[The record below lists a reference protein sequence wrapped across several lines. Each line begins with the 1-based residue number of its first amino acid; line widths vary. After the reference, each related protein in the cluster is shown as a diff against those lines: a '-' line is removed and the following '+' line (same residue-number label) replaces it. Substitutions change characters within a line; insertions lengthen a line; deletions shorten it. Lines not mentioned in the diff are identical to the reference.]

1 MERLALAPSPW
12 QGEGWGGVNNLRSNL
27 NNLCTLQLSNV
38 DESKEIALFAD
49 RTELKRL
56 QFLKRNDVSNL
67 MNSKRSTRKTEP
79 TPPVNEEGKPSKLF
93 PIVGIGA
100 SAGGLEAFSQLL
112 SHLPIDTG
120 MAFVLIQHMS
130 PDRESLLSEILSRS
144 TTMPVIEVQE
154 GMAVEPNR
162 VYVIPPNASMTI
174 ARGVLLLTPRDR
186 SKKGLMSVDTFLL
199 SLAQERGDR
208 AIAVVLSGGDG
219 DGSIG
224 LAAIKA
230 AGGITFAQSE
240 DTAKVNSMPN
250 TAVATGQVD
259 FVLPPELIAE
269 KIAELS
275 EHPYIVTEVAS
286 ALELALEPELV
297 DGEVSSEDGITTIFG
312 LLRAQTG
319 VDFTHYKQTTL
330 NRRIQRRMMLSKSAK
345 IDDYAVYLHQNPAE
359 VMALYH
365 DLLINVTSFFRDPD
379 SFEVLKREVFPMITT
394 AKSPGVPVRIWI
406 AGCSTGEEAYSIA
419 ICLLEFLT
427 RRMLHLPIQ
436 IYATDVS
443 ETAIDY
449 ARSGFYT
456 SSQVANVSPDRL
468 SQFFI
473 SVEGGYQIS
482 KSVRELCVFARQ
494 NLISDPPFSR
504 MDLISCRNVLIYL
517 GSSLQ
522 KKLLPIFHYGLNPA
536 GFLMLSG
543 SETVGDFLD
552 LFSLVDKKNK
562 IYAKKSAAV
571 AQWIGDRTSNWVFAN
586 TEPQVLAGKKVN
598 DLKIQKEADRIV
610 LNQHAPVGV
619 TIDANL
625 DIVQFRGQT
634 SAYLEPSPGKAS
646 FNLLKMAKPELR
658 LELQSMIRRA
668 GQQEQSIEYKG
679 LNIKEGNSTR
689 QINIH
694 VTPFQTSAESFFLV
708 LFEETSID
716 TISLPIGTDPNSPAE
731 MQQLENLQEIARL
744 KQELKNTTDRLQSI
758 VEEQQATNQDLRA
771 ANEEILSS
779 NEELQSMNEELE
791 TAKEEIQST
800 NEELITI
807 GDELNRR
814 NLELN
819 HIVSDLQNLL
829 SSTNIPILILD
840 NDLRIRRFTPAMERV
855 FHLIGTDVGRHLG
868 DIVHTL
874 NIADLEQQILAVI
887 RTLNLTVEEIQD
899 RDGHWYELRIRPYL
913 TIDRKIDG
921 AVLVLMDIND
931 LKSSSQKLI
940 AARDYAEAIVEAVV
954 EPLIVLNLDLQAITA
969 NHAFYQTFQ
978 VPPIQTETH
987 SIFELGNGQWNIPQL
1002 RSLLL
1007 EILNNNATF
1016 KDFEVEHDFEQIGHK
1031 VMLLN
1036 ARRMVAI
1043 DDVQTILLAI
1053 EDITESKRLEREYS
1067 QLLIES
1073 QSARM
1078 TAESA
1083 NRAKDDF
1090 LSTLSHELRNPLTAM
1105 IGWAHLLRM
1114 NKLDDAKIAR
1124 GLETIE
1130 RCAQAQSQLIED
1142 ILDISRITTGRLTLD
1157 SSLIKLIPVI
1167 NAAIE
1172 IVNLAATAR
1181 NIAIESKLDRST
1193 YKILAD
1199 PIRLQQ
1205 VMWNLLANAIKF
1217 TPIGGK
1223 ITIELKYINEQAK
1236 ITVSDTGQGIKPDF
1250 LPYIFDRFSQA
1261 DGSHSRSNSGLGIG
1275 LSIVRHLV
1283 ELHGGTVGVESL
1295 GENKGSTFIV
1305 TLPLRVKPAPAANI
1319 RALEPVD
1326 LPVNPQIPTDLNI
1339 PSLTGVR
1346 VLVVDDVA
1354 DMREVSI
1361 GLLETYGMEVT
1372 AVASAEEA
1380 LAKIIDNPQGYDVLL
1395 SDIGMP
1401 EQDGYSLIRQIR
1413 ALNADSGGKIPAAAI
1428 TAYAG
1433 DWDRQESISA
1443 GFQLHLAKP
1452 VESNRLAWAV
1462 ATLLGRM
1469 D

>member
-1 MERLALAPSPW
+1 LE
-12 QGEGWGGVNNLRSNL
+12 
-27 NNLCTLQLSNV
+27 
-38 DESKEIALFAD
+38 
-49 RTELKRL
+49 RL
-56 QFLKRNDVSNL
+56 QFHQRNDVSII

-79 TPPVNEEGKPSKLF
+79 TPPVEVKGEQPKLF

-100 SAGGLEAFSQLL
+100 SAGGLEAFTQLL
-112 SHLPIDTG
+112 SHLPVDTG

-130 PDRESLLSEILSRS
+130 PDRESLLSEILARS
-144 TTMPVIEVQE
+144 TKMPVIEVE
-154 GMAVEPNR
+154 AGMAVEPNR

-174 ARGVLLLTPRDR
+174 EHGLLLLTPRDR
-186 SKKGLMSVDTFLL
+186 SKRGLMSVDTFLL
-199 SLAQERGDR
+199 SLATERGDR

-219 DGSIG
+219 DGARG
-224 LAAIKA
+224 LEAIKA
-230 AGGITFAQSE
+230 AGGTTFAQSE

-259 FVLPPELIAE
+259 FILPPDLIAA

-275 EHPYIVTEVAS
+275 GHPYIAAEVS
-286 ALELALEPELV
+286 PLELGLEPQLADSEI
-297 DGEVSSEDGITTIFG
+297 SSEDEIATIFG

-319 VDFTHYKQTTL
+319 VDFTNYKQTTL
-330 NRRIQRRMMLSKSAK
+330 NRRIQRRMMLSKSAQ
-345 IDDYAVYLHQNPAE
+345 IGDYAVYLHQNPLE
-359 VMALYH
+359 VMALYQ

-379 SFEVLKREVFPMITT
+379 SFELLKREVFPVITM
-394 AKSPGVPVRIWI
+394 AKFPGVPVRIWI

-427 RRMLHLPIQ
+427 RRMLHIPIQ

-443 ETAIDY
+443 EAAIDY

-456 SSQVANVSPDRL
+456 PSQVVNVSQDRL
-468 SQFFI
+468 NQFFI
-473 SVEGGYQIS
+473 PVEGGYQIS

-504 MDLISCRNVLIYL
+504 MDLITCRNVLIYL

-522 KKLLPIFHYGLNPA
+522 KQLLPMFHYGLNST

-552 LFSLVDKKNK
+552 LFNLIDKRNK
-562 IYAKKSAAV
+562 VYTKRVV
-571 AQWIGDRTSNWVFAN
+571 AGKQWIGDKSSNRAFAN
-586 TEPQVLAGKKVN
+586 TEPQILAPKKIN

-610 LNQHAPVGV
+610 LSQYAPVGV

-625 DIVQFRGQT
+625 EIVQFRGQT

-658 LELQSMIRRA
+658 LELQSTIRRA
-668 GQQEQSIEYKG
+668 KQQEQSIESKG
-679 LNIKEGNSTR
+679 LKLTEGNNNR
-689 QINIH
+689 YINIH
-694 VTPFQTSAESFFLV
+694 VTPFQTSSSEEFFLV
-708 LFEETSID
+708 LFEETSVGTNLLSID
-716 TISLPIGTDPNSPAE
+716 SATNSPSE
-731 MQQLENLQEIARL
+731 HEELESRQEIARL

-758 VEEQQATNQDLRA
+758 VEEQHATNQDLRA

-800 NEELITI
+800 NEELSTI

-814 NLELN
+814 NQELN

-840 NDLRIRRFTPAMERV
+840 NDLRIRRFTPAIELI
-855 FHLIGTDVGRHLG
+855 FHLIGTDVGRPLG
-868 DIVHTL
+868 DIVHNL
-874 NIADLEQQILAVI
+874 AIADLEQQILAVI
-887 RTLNLTVEEIQD
+887 RTLNLTTQEVQD
-899 RDGHWYELRIRPYL
+899 RDGHWYELRIRPYQ

-931 LKSSSQKLI
+931 LKRGSQKLI

-969 NHAFYQTFQ
+969 NHAFYKTFQ
-978 VPPIQTETH
+978 VPQIKTEQH

-1007 EILNNNATF
+1007 EILSNNATF
-1016 KDFEVEHDFEQIGHK
+1016 KDFEVEHEFEQIGHK

-1036 ARRMVAI
+1036 ARKMESI

-1053 EDITESKRLEREYS
+1053 EDITEQKRLEREYS
-1067 QLLIES
+1067 RLLVES

-1114 NKLDDAKIAR
+1114 NKLDKTKIAR

-1157 SSLIKLIPVI
+1157 TSLIQLIPVI

-1172 IVNLAATAR
+1172 IINLAATAR
-1181 NIAIESKLDRST
+1181 NITLESKLDRST
-1193 YKILAD
+1193 YKILGD

-1217 TPIGGK
+1217 TPIGGQIK
-1223 ITIELKYINEQAK
+1223 IELTYIDKQAK
-1236 ITVSDTGQGIKPDF
+1236 ITVADTGKGINSDF
-1250 LPYIFDRFSQA
+1250 LPYIFDRFSQE

-1295 GENKGSTFIV
+1295 GEDKGSTFTV
-1305 TLPLRVKPAPAANI
+1305 KLPLRVKPDPTPQV
-1319 RALEPVD
+1319 EPVY
-1326 LPVNPQIPTDLNI
+1326 LTINPLVPKNPDI
-1339 PSLTGVR
+1339 PSLAGVR
-1346 VLVVDDVA
+1346 VLVVDDAA
-1354 DMREVSI
+1354 DIRELSI
-1361 GLLETYGMEVT
+1361 GLLETYGVTVT
-1372 AVASAEEA
+1372 AVGSAKEA
-1380 LAKIIDNPQGYDVLL
+1380 LATIVANPHGYDVLL

-1401 EQDGYSLIRQIR
+1401 EQDGYALIRQIR
-1413 ALNADSGGKIPAAAI
+1413 ALNADAGGKIPAAAI

-1433 DWDRQESISA
+1433 DWDRQESIDA

-1462 ATLLGRM
+1462 ATLSGRM
-1469 D
+1469 

>member
-1 MERLALAPSPW
+1 
-12 QGEGWGGVNNLRSNL
+12 
-27 NNLCTLQLSNV
+27 
-38 DESKEIALFAD
+38 
-49 RTELKRL
+49 
-56 QFLKRNDVSNL
+56 
-67 MNSKRSTRKTEP
+67 
-79 TPPVNEEGKPSKLF
+79 
-93 PIVGIGA
+93 
-100 SAGGLEAFSQLL
+100 
-112 SHLPIDTG
+112 
-120 MAFVLIQHMS
+120 
-130 PDRESLLSEILSRS
+130 
-144 TTMPVIEVQE
+144 
-154 GMAVEPNR
+154 
-162 VYVIPPNASMTI
+162 
-174 ARGVLLLTPRDR
+174 
-186 SKKGLMSVDTFLL
+186 
-199 SLAQERGDR
+199 
-208 AIAVVLSGGDG
+208 VVLSGGDG
-219 DGSIG
+219 DGSRG
-224 LAAIKA
+224 LEAIKA

-240 DTAKVNSMPN
+240 DTAKVDSMPN
-250 TAVATGQVD
+250 TAVATGKVD
-259 FVLPPELIAE
+259 FVLPPDLIAE

-275 EHPYIVTEVAS
+275 KHPYIVAEVS
-286 ALELALEPELV
+286 PPELPLESELFDG
-297 DGEVSSEDGITTIFG
+297 DGEISSEDGITTIFG

-330 NRRIQRRMMLSKSAK
+330 NRRIQRRMMLSKSERMG
-345 IDDYAVYLHQNPAE
+345 DYAFYLQQHPSE
-359 VMALYH
+359 VMALYQ

-379 SFEVLKREVFPMITT
+379 SFDVLKREVFPLITT
-394 AKSPGVPVRIWI
+394 AKSPGAPVRIWI

-443 ETAIDY
+443 EMAVGY
-449 ARSGFYT
+449 ARTGFYT
-456 SSQVANVSPDRL
+456 PSQVLNVSEERL
-468 SQFFI
+468 NQFFI
-473 SVEGGYQIS
+473 PVKGGYQIS

-494 NLISDPPFSR
+494 NLINDPPFSR
-504 MDLISCRNVLIYL
+504 MDLITCRNVLIYL
-517 GSSLQ
+517 DSSLQ
-522 KKLLPIFHYGLNPA
+522 KKLLPTFHYGLNST
-536 GFLMLSG
+536 GFLMLSS

-552 LFSLVDKKNK
+552 LFTLIDKKSRVYSK
-562 IYAKKSAAV
+562 RF
-571 AQWIGDRTSNWVFAN
+571 IGEKQRVGVNTSDLILAN
-586 TEPQVLAGKKVN
+586 IEPQVSAPKKVN

-610 LNQHAPVGV
+610 LSQYAPVGV

-625 DIVQFRGQT
+625 EIVQFRGQT

-658 LELQSMIRRA
+658 LELQSTIRRA
-668 GQQEQSIEYKG
+668 KQQAQSTDCKG
-679 LNIKEGNSTR
+679 LTLKEGNTTR
-689 QINIH
+689 QISIH
-694 VTPFQTSAESFFLV
+694 VTPFQTASSEEFFLV

-716 TISLPIGTDPNSPAE
+716 LNQLPIGTDPNSPAE
-731 MQQLENLQEIARL
+731 VQQLESLQEIARL

-791 TAKEEIQST
+791 IAKEEIQST

-840 NDLRIRRFTPAMERV
+840 NDLLIRRFTPAMERV
-855 FHLIGTDVGRHLG
+855 FHLIATDVGRHVG
-868 DIVHTL
+868 DIAHTL
-874 NIADLEQQILAVI
+874 DISNLEQQIVEVI
-887 RTLNLTVEEIQD
+887 QTLNLTTKEIQD
-899 RDGHWYELRIRPYL
+899 RDGHWYELRIRPYQ

-931 LKSSSQKLI
+931 LKRSSQKLL
-940 AARDYAEAIVEAVV
+940 AARDYAESIVEAVV
-954 EPLIVLNLDLQAITA
+954 EPLIVLNLDLKAISA

-978 VPPIQTETH
+978 VPPIKTEEY
-987 SIFELGNGQWNIPQL
+987 SIFELGNGQWDIPQL

-1007 EILNNNATF
+1007 DILKNNTTF
-1016 KDFEVEHDFEQIGHK
+1016 NKFEVEHEFEQIGHK

-1036 ARRMVAI
+1036 ARKMVAI

-1053 EDITESKRLEREYS
+1053 EDITEQKRLEREYS
-1067 QLLIES
+1067 RLLIES
-1073 QSARM
+1073 QAARM

-1157 SSLIKLIPVI
+1157 SSSIQLIPVI
-1167 NAAIE
+1167 KAAIE

-1181 NIAIESKLDRST
+1181 NIAIESKLDTST
-1193 YKILAD
+1193 YKILGD

-1223 ITIELKYINEQAK
+1223 INIKLEYIDKQAK
-1236 ITVSDTGQGIKPDF
+1236 ITVSDTGQGISADF

-1261 DGSHSRSNSGLGIG
+1261 DESHSRSNSGLGIG

-1283 ELHGGTVGVESL
+1283 ELHGGTVGVHSL
-1295 GENKGSTFIV
+1295 GADKGSTFTV
-1305 TLPLRVKPAPAANI
+1305 TLPLRVKPEPTAPHQLDRVYLTI
-1319 RALEPVD
+1319 
-1326 LPVNPQIPTDLNI
+1326 NPLVPNSQDI
-1339 PSLTGVR
+1339 PSLAGVR
-1346 VLVVDDVA
+1346 VLVVDDAA
-1354 DMREVSI
+1354 DIRELSI
-1361 GLLETYGMEVT
+1361 GLLETYGVNVT
-1372 AVASAEEA
+1372 AVGSAKEA
-1380 LAKIIDNPQGYDVLL
+1380 LAKIIANPHNYDVLL

-1401 EQDGYSLIRQIR
+1401 EQDGYALIRQIR
-1413 ALNADSGGKIPAAAI
+1413 TLSADAGGKIPAAAI

-1433 DWDRQESISA
+1433 DWDRQESIDA

-1462 ATLLGRM
+1462 ATLSGRM
-1469 D
+1469 

>member
-1 MERLALAPSPW
+1 
-12 QGEGWGGVNNLRSNL
+12 
-27 NNLCTLQLSNV
+27 
-38 DESKEIALFAD
+38 
-49 RTELKRL
+49 
-56 QFLKRNDVSNL
+56 
-67 MNSKRSTRKTEP
+67 
-79 TPPVNEEGKPSKLF
+79 
-93 PIVGIGA
+93 
-100 SAGGLEAFSQLL
+100 
-112 SHLPIDTG
+112 
-120 MAFVLIQHMS
+120 
-130 PDRESLLSEILSRS
+130 
-144 TTMPVIEVQE
+144 
-154 GMAVEPNR
+154 
-162 VYVIPPNASMTI
+162 
-174 ARGVLLLTPRDR
+174 
-186 SKKGLMSVDTFLL
+186 
-199 SLAQERGDR
+199 
-208 AIAVVLSGGDG
+208 
-219 DGSIG
+219 
-224 LAAIKA
+224 
-230 AGGITFAQSE
+230 
-240 DTAKVNSMPN
+240 MPN
-250 TAVATGQVD
+250 TAVATGRVD
-259 FVLPPELIAE
+259 FVLPPEMIAE

-275 EHPYIVTEVAS
+275 GHPYIVAEVGLLPAQ
-286 ALELALEPELV
+286 LLEPELV
-297 DGEVSSEDGITTIFG
+297 DGNGEISSEEGITTIFG
-312 LLRAQTG
+312 LLRSQAG

-330 NRRIQRRMMLSKSAK
+330 NRRIQRRMMLAKSAH
-345 IDDYAVYLHQNPAE
+345 IDDYAVYLQQNPSE
-359 VMALYH
+359 VMALYQ
-365 DLLINVTSFFRDPD
+365 DILINVTSFFRDPD
-379 SFEVLKREVFPMITT
+379 SFELLKREVFPTITT
-394 AKSPGVPVRIWI
+394 GKSPGVPVRIWI

-419 ICLLEFLT
+419 ICLLEYLT

-456 SSQVANVSPDRL
+456 LSQVANVSIDRL
-468 SQFFI
+468 NQFFVP
-473 SVEGGYQIS
+473 VEGGYQIS

-494 NLISDPPFSR
+494 NLINDPPFSR

-522 KKLLPIFHYGLNPA
+522 KKLLPMFHYGLNPT

-552 LFSLVDKKNK
+552 LFNLVDKKNK
-562 IYAKKSAAV
+562 IYSKKSPAI
-571 AQWIGDRTSNWVFAN
+571 AQWIGDRTSNRVFAN
-586 TEPQVLAGKKVN
+586 AELQISTGKKVN
-598 DLKIQKEADRIV
+598 DVKIQKEADRIV
-610 LNQHAPVGV
+610 LSQHAPVGV

-625 DIVQFRGQT
+625 EIVQFRGQT

-668 GQQEQSIEYKG
+668 QQQEQSIEYKG
-679 LNIKEGNSTR
+679 LKIKDGNSTR

-694 VTPFQTSAESFFLV
+694 VTPFQTSSELFFLV

-716 TISLPIGTDPNSPAE
+716 TILLPLGTDPNYPAE
-731 MQQLENLQEIARL
+731 LQQLENLQEIARL

-840 NDLRIRRFTPAMERV
+840 NDLLIRRFTPAMERI
-855 FHLIGTDVGRHLG
+855 FHLIATDVGRPLG

-874 NIADLEQQILAVI
+874 DIADLEQQIVEVI
-887 RTLNLTVEEIQD
+887 RSLNLTTQEIQD
-899 RDGHWYELRIRPYL
+899 RDGHWYELRIRPYQ
-913 TIDRKIDG
+913 TIDRQIDG

-931 LKSSSQKLI
+931 LKRSSQKLL
-940 AARDYAEAIVEAVV
+940 AARDYAESIVEAVV
-954 EPLIVLNLDLQAITA
+954 EPLIVLNLDLKAISA

-978 VPPIQTETH
+978 VPPIKTEEY
-987 SIFELGNGQWNIPQL
+987 SIFELGNGQWDIPQL

-1007 EILNNNATF
+1007 DILKNNTTF
-1016 KDFEVEHDFEQIGHK
+1016 NKFEVEHEFEQIGHK

-1036 ARRMVAI
+1036 ARKMVAI

-1053 EDITESKRLEREYS
+1053 EDITEQKRLEREYS
-1067 QLLIES
+1067 RLLIES

-1105 IGWAHLLRM
+1105 IGWAHLLRK

-1157 SSLIKLIPVI
+1157 TSLIQIIPVI
-1167 NAAIE
+1167 RAATE

-1181 NIAIESKLDRST
+1181 NIEIESTLDRST
-1193 YKILAD
+1193 YKILGD

-1223 ITIELKYINEQAK
+1223 INIKLEYIDKQAK
-1236 ITVSDTGQGIKPDF
+1236 ITVSDTGQGISSDF

-1261 DGSHSRSNSGLGIG
+1261 DESHSRSNSGLGIG

-1283 ELHGGTVGVESL
+1283 ELHGGTVGVDSL
-1295 GENKGSTFIV
+1295 GEDKGSTFTV
-1305 TLPLRVKPAPAANI
+1305 TLPLRIKPEPTANPQQLD
-1319 RALEPVD
+1319 RVYLAVNPLEPNYQD
-1326 LPVNPQIPTDLNI
+1326 I
-1339 PSLTGVR
+1339 PSLAGVR
-1346 VLVVDDVA
+1346 VLVVDDAA
-1354 DMREVSI
+1354 DIRELSI
-1361 GLLETYGMEVT
+1361 QLLETYGVAVT
-1372 AVASAEEA
+1372 AVGSAKEA
-1380 LAKIIDNPQGYDVLL
+1380 ISELIAHPQNYDVLL

-1401 EQDGYSLIRQIR
+1401 EQDGYALIRQIR
-1413 ALNADSGGKIPAAAI
+1413 TLSADAGGKIPAAAI

-1433 DWDRQESISA
+1433 DGDRQESIDA

-1462 ATLLGRM
+1462 ATLSGRM
-1469 D
+1469 

>member
-1 MERLALAPSPW
+1 
-12 QGEGWGGVNNLRSNL
+12 
-27 NNLCTLQLSNV
+27 
-38 DESKEIALFAD
+38 
-49 RTELKRL
+49 
-56 QFLKRNDVSNL
+56 
-67 MNSKRSTRKTEP
+67 MNPKRSTRKTEP
-79 TPPVNEEGKPSKLF
+79 TPPLAVEGKQPKLF

-100 SAGGLEAFSQLL
+100 SAGGLEAFTQLL

-144 TTMPVIEVQE
+144 TKMPVIEVEE
-154 GMAVEPNR
+154 GMAVDPNR

-174 ARGVLLLTPRDR
+174 ENGLLLLTPRDR
-186 SKKGLMSVDTFLL
+186 SKRGLMSVDTFLL
-199 SLAQERGDR
+199 SLATERGDR

-219 DGSIG
+219 DGSRG
-224 LAAIKA
+224 LEAVKA

-259 FVLPPELIAE
+259 FILPPDLIAE
-269 KIAELS
+269 KIADLS
-275 EHPYIVTEVAS
+275 GHPYISAEVV
-286 ALELALEPELV
+286 LLPERLLEPELV
-297 DGEVSSEDGITTIFG
+297 EDDGDTRSAAAITTIFG
-312 LLRAQTG
+312 LLRVQTG

-330 NRRIQRRMMLSKSAK
+330 NRRIQRRMMLSKSAQ
-345 IDDYAVYLHQNPAE
+345 IGDYAVYLQQNPLE
-359 VMALYH
+359 VTALYQ

-379 SFEVLKREVFPMITT
+379 SFELLKREVFPVITT
-394 AKSPGVPVRIWI
+394 AKSPGIPVRIWI

-427 RRMLHLPIQ
+427 RRMLHVPIQ

-456 SSQVANVSPDRL
+456 SSQVVNVSQDRL
-468 SQFFI
+468 NQFFI
-473 SVEGGYQIS
+473 PVEGGYQIS

-504 MDLISCRNVLIYL
+504 MDLITCRNVLIYL

-522 KKLLPIFHYGLNPA
+522 KMLLPMFHYGLNST

-552 LFSLVDKKNK
+552 LFTLVDKRSKV
-562 IYAKKSAAV
+562 YAKIVV
-571 AQWIGDRTSNWVFAN
+571 AGKQWISDKASNRAFGN
-586 TEPQVLAGKKVN
+586 TEPQILTPKKIN

-610 LNQHAPVGV
+610 LNHYAPVGV
-619 TIDANL
+619 TIDTNL
-625 DIVQFRGQT
+625 EIVQFRGQT

-646 FNLLKMAKPELR
+646 FNLLKMVKPELR
-658 LELQSMIRRA
+658 LEVQSTIRRA
-668 GQQEQSIEYKG
+668 RQQEQSIECRG
-679 LNIKEGNSTR
+679 LRFTEGNNTR
-689 QINIH
+689 EINIY
-694 VTPFQTSAESFFLV
+694 VTPFQTSSSDEFFLV
-708 LFEETSID
+708 LFEETCSEISI
-716 TISLPIGTDPNSPAE
+716 LPNLATDSPIE
-731 MQQLENLQEIARL
+731 KQQLESLQEIARL

-800 NEELITI
+800 NEELNTV

-814 NLELN
+814 NQELN

-840 NDLRIRRFTPAMERV
+840 NDLRIRRFTPAIEFI
-855 FHLIGTDVGRHLG
+855 FHLIGTDVGRPLG
-868 DIVHTL
+868 DIVHNLAIT
-874 NIADLEQQILAVI
+874 DLERQILEVI
-887 RTLNLTVEEIQD
+887 RTLNLTVQEIQD
-899 RDGHWYELRIRPYL
+899 RNGHWYELRIRPYQ

-921 AVLVLMDIND
+921 AVLVLMDIHA

-940 AARDYAEAIVEAVV
+940 VARDYAESIVEAVV
-954 EPLIVLNLDLQAITA
+954 EPLIVLNLDLKVITA

-978 VPPIQTETH
+978 VPPIQTEEH

-1007 EILNNNATF
+1007 EIIENNTTF
-1016 KDFEVEHDFEQIGHK
+1016 DRFEVEHDFEQIGHK
-1031 VMLLN
+1031 FMLLN
-1036 ARRMVAI
+1036 ARKMVAI

-1053 EDITESKRLEREYS
+1053 EDITEQKRLEREYS
-1067 QLLIES
+1067 RLLIES

-1105 IGWAHLLRM
+1105 IGWAHLLRT
-1114 NKLDDAKIAR
+1114 NKLDKAKTAR

-1157 SSLIKLIPVI
+1157 TSLIQLAPVI
-1167 NAAIE
+1167 KAAIE

-1181 NIAIESKLDRST
+1181 NISLESKLDAST
-1193 YKILAD
+1193 YKILGD

-1217 TPIGGK
+1217 TPIGGQ
-1223 ITIELKYINEQAK
+1223 IEIGLTYVDKQAK
-1236 ITVSDTGQGIKPDF
+1236 ITVSDTGQGISADF

-1295 GENKGSTFIV
+1295 GEDKGSTFSF
-1305 TLPLRVKPAPAANI
+1305 TLPLRIKPAPAANP
-1319 RALEPVD
+1319 RLEPVYIVH
-1326 LPVNPQIPTDLNI
+1326 PKISTDLDI
-1339 PSLTGVR
+1339 PSLAGVR
-1346 VLVVDDVA
+1346 VLVVDDAA
-1354 DMREVSI
+1354 DIRELSI
-1361 GLLETYGMEVT
+1361 QLLEAYGAMVT
-1372 AVASAEEA
+1372 AVGSAKEA
-1380 LAKIIDNPQGYDVLL
+1380 LATIIANPQNYDVLL

-1401 EQDGYSLIRQIR
+1401 EQDGYALIRQIR
-1413 ALNADSGGKIPAAAI
+1413 TLNADAGGQIPAAAI

-1433 DWDRQESISA
+1433 DGDRQESISA

-1462 ATLLGRM
+1462 ATLSGRM
-1469 D
+1469 